1 MAGLPTPDT
10 LPATPGNLGAPSFG
24 PQPPEDHD
32 LNDKNKSKADNKMA
46 PDVIALQQKLNEEQK
61 ARERAEKENKDLKAA
76 KSSPKKDI
84 THNDVQI
91 QARNPEEAFDTET
104 RSPLGRIIHGVL
116 GKTMGKFLRD
126 KVQPGPQTALG
137 FSGEI
142 RKPNWF
148 KKFFLKIPF
157 IGLLAPAG
165 MINLHSPGF
174 SFPAVFPEGL
184 YQQMTSVGTIAQAG
198 KEIVGASINP
208 ALSVGILGGI
218 ARGGVDAIRWAVMK
232 EKTMHLF
239 ARELVNR
246 GTDGSRSM
254 DSGAVWNTVMG
265 DRADIA
271 QLLDLSNEFTK
282 AGGSVK
288 DLMLDKGEMKRLI
301 KRAFGSKLEKLTLER
316 IVSAEGMAKLT
327 PDEKLHLQN
336 VDTAFEVAEAM
347 FDSMTP
353 MERVSF
359 LQDELPQYL
368 QRREVTNHLKAMGK
382 RAAIAGFK
390 TSLVGMAAS
399 LFGTLSKTG
408 LFADWGKR
416 IGDTVSTG
424 VTNIKDYVTNWYNGA
439 KGSGLLKWFNNIPIT
454 GTNAAALPTGP
465 VVPKLRAPVPLL
477 ME

>member
-1 MAGLPTPDT
+1 MAGTTPDNT
-10 LPATPGNLGAPSFG
+10 VLGNLAAPSFG
-24 PQPPEDHD
+24 PPPYEGLKPPGDQD
-32 LNDKNKSKADNKMA
+32 KGPKNDKKDGPKMVPEA
-46 PDVIALQQKLNEEQK
+46 EFIAEQK
-61 ARERAEKENKDLKAA
+61 AKEKIEKENRELKAA
-76 KSSPKKDI
+76 KSSPKKDSI
-84 THNDVQI
+84 PAEVQI

-116 GKTMGKFLRD
+116 GKTMVKFLRD

-148 KKFFLKIPF
+148 KKMFLKIPF
-157 IGLLAPAG
+157 LGLLAPAG
-165 MINLHSPGF
+165 LETLP
-174 SFPAVFPEGL
+174 PAASAITTVGQAAAVTGEIISK
-184 YQQMTSVGTIAQAG
+184 SVH
-198 KEIVGASINP
+198 P
-208 ALSVGILGGI
+208 ALSVGILG
-218 ARGGVDAIRWAVMK
+218 ALTRGASDSIRWAVMK

-265 DRADIA
+265 DKADIA
-271 QLLDLSNEFTK
+271 QLLDLSNEFNK

-288 DLMLDKGEMKRLI
+288 DLMLDKGEMLRLI
-301 KRAFGSKLEKLTLER
+301 KRAFASKLEKLTLER
-316 IVSAEGMAKLT
+316 IVSAEGLAKLT

-336 VDTAFEVAEAM
+336 VDTAFEVSEAL
-347 FDSMTP
+347 FDSLTP
-353 MERVSF
+353 MERVNF
-359 LQDELPQYL
+359 LQNQLPPYL
-368 QRREVTNHLKAMGK
+368 QQREITNYIKAMGK
-382 RAAIAGFK
+382 RVAIAGFK

-424 VTNIKDYVTNWYNGA
+424 VTNITDYAKNWYNGA
-439 KGSGLLKWFNNIPIT
+439 KGSGWLKWFNNIPIP
-454 GTNAAALPTGP
+454 GANAAPSLPY
-465 VVPKLRAPVPLL
+465 APPPGATLIPIPGQTIRY
-477 ME
+477 